1 MQKEQFSFWGNF
13 CFDVCFEK
21 AHNRL
26 LLAVVSVSH
35 FPRCGL
41 SQAGGKFWCSIWEA
55 EVGRQ
60 IPGELTLP
68 RKLSP
73 ENLLWVFWAC
83 EISSTFDLGHDW
95 ISSGIKVT
103 RKNEGGPEDFLV
115 LLWWLLPGELQC
127 PVCWP
132 ILFIHKLVTSAFS
145 GVHSPFP
152 HFPTYNFLFFTYC
165 QLLQHLTNASELCFV
180 VKWFYC
186 FENSNVVGLKKKK
199 KSNVIFTV
207 VCLCANKV
215 RLCELGLVS
224 VSSLPNANWAE
235 LRCCLWESGS
245 RGKKTNQH
253 GEEMQG
259 LSISSDLHNWFCVSL
274 WMSNKRWKTEDGSDF
289 CP

>member
-1 MQKEQFSFWGNF
+1 M
-13 CFDVCFEK
+13 
-21 AHNRL
+21 
-26 LLAVVSVSH
+26 
-35 FPRCGL
+35 
-41 SQAGGKFWCSIWEA
+41 
-55 EVGRQ
+55 GRQ

-83 EISSTFDLGHDW
+83 EISSTFDLSHDW

-103 RKNEGGPEDFLV
+103 RKNEGSPEDFLV

-165 QLLQHLTNASELCFV
+165 QLLQHLTNMSELCFV

-199 KSNVIFTV
+199 SNVIFTV
-207 VCLCANKV
+207 VCFCANKV

-235 LRCCLWESGS
+235 LRCCLWECW
-245 RGKKTNQH
+245 
-253 GEEMQG
+253 
-259 LSISSDLHNWFCVSL
+259 SDLRIKGQKYQPAWGGDAGTFYIIRFAQLVLCLTLNVKQE
-274 WMSNKRWKTEDGSDF
+274 MENRRWE
-289 CP
+289 CLLPLR